1 MGQSFYYIICFRANG
16 RSTLL
21 WYSNI
26 LLMIISNLIA
36 AINTAIVEVE
46 GVGTFT
52 IINILTFRRVRRCSR
67 ERERGLV
74 DMTEECSPYNNMA
87 GFVLNKFYM
96 QLSESM
102 TKIPKLFCQQKLV
115 KKQLEFCF
123 VFHIKTMLKSVCHT
137 H

>member
-46 GVGTFT
+46 GVGTRT
-52 IINILTFRRVRRCSR
+52 IYYNQYIHLQSGELEYVQ
-67 ERERGLV
+67 ERGKR
-74 DMTEECSPYNNMA
+74 
-87 GFVLNKFYM
+87 GR
-96 QLSESM
+96 
-102 TKIPKLFCQQKLV
+102 
-115 KKQLEFCF
+115 
-123 VFHIKTMLKSVCHT
+123 
-137 H
+137 